1 MKNGHL
7 KSGARVVQG
16 HPKDPSPL
24 DHPPPLQPAF
34 VKVEFHCYA
43 IFMSVTKTEAMYE
56 RSCINVKIFKWGST
70 SRFMHNL
77 SYSASINPPYV
88 IFTSDIYCTVTH
100 QEKQW
105 YPVLQAYFWG
115 AKVCLF
121 MNPGCHLW
129 FYDRW
134 RLERV
139 ELLYLGVGV
148 RVKEGDGEGDFSLP
162 TPPPLPWLAS
172 TSLLFCIFNMAVFLR
187 TK

>member
-1 MKNGHL
+1 MGIW
-7 KSGARVVQG
+7 RVVQG
-16 HPKDPSPL
+16 WCKGILRTPAPL
-24 DHPPPLQPAF
+24 ITPPPPVF
-34 VKVEFHCYA
+34 VQVDFHCYA

-88 IFTSDIYCTVTH
+88 IFTSDIYCTVAH

>member
-56 RSCINVKIFKWGST
+56 RSCVNVKIFKKGST

-105 YPVLQAYFWG
+105 YAVLLAYFWG
-115 AKVCLF
+115 S
-121 MNPGCHLW
+121 
-129 FYDRW
+129 
-134 RLERV
+134 ES
-139 ELLYLGVGV
+139 LLVY
-148 RVKEGDGEGDFSLP
+148 E
-162 TPPPLPWLAS
+162 PWLP
-172 TSLLFCIFNMAVFLR
+172 SLILR
-187 TK
+187 QMKIGESRTIIPWSRC